1 MAATMTLGTPVE
13 PDRFSKYFGMAVTAH
28 VVAVIVVAV
37 MPSEW
42 IGQHQEAKTDV
53 MYISLA
59 GNEGQETTGLRAI
72 SARPVQVA
80 TPEPVRPQYQAP
92 ATTPPV
98 MAIPDPAAPV
108 AKTPPKPAPQTPV
121 KSPEPSNSRTPIR
134 GAETRQ
140 GQARIDTGATT
151 GADGLSLGS
160 SGTGGETN
168 LSNFCCPAYIQ
179 AMSAAIRRTWKQNQ
193 GVVGANTVRFTIE
206 RDGRVIDVQLVDAS
220 GVYALDRESQ
230 AAMLNAK
237 MPPLPAEFTEPRLIV
252 RLIFEYKR

>member
-1 MAATMTLGTPVE
+1 MAATTTFGTPVE
-13 PDRFSKYFGMAVTAH
+13 PDRFSKYFGMAVAAH
-28 VVAVIVVAV
+28 VVAVIAVAV
-37 MPSEW
+37 MPDGWLTPRSEP
-42 IGQHQEAKTDV
+42 ETNV

-59 GNEGQETTGLRAI
+59 GNDGQETSGLREI
-72 SARPVQVA
+72 SARAVQVA

-92 ATTPPV
+92 AETPPV
-98 MAIPDPAAPV
+98 MAIPDPVAPP
-108 AKTPPKPAPQTPV
+108 AKTPPKPAPETPI

-134 GAETRQ
+134 GAAARE

-168 LSNFCCPAYIQ
+168 MSNFCCPAYIK

-193 GVVGANTVRFTIE
+193 GVVATNTVRFTIE
-206 RDGRVIDVQLVDAS
+206 RDGRVTGVELVQAS
-220 GVYALDRESQ
+220 GIYALDRESQ
-230 AAMLNAK
+230 AAMINAK

-252 RLIFEYKR
+252 RLNFEYK